1 MNSFSEDEE
10 NTTNNYDEDI
20 SFEYKEEPKDI
31 ILFLRKNLLKHN
43 KYNIYANWILDNKY
57 FMEAK
62 EDKAKNSND
71 YITEDYFK
79 NHEEIDEVKMNLFFI
94 LSKNFRLDYETYKDF
109 IDNEN
114 MIKIQRL
121 TLQKF
126 SKLENNSINFSEK
139 EYSFISIKKNKAI
152 FPYGEDKIEVTK
164 NNMKYNNEEL
174 FNEEAF
180 LDKFNFLIIIHK
192 L

>member
-20 SFEYKEEPKDI
+20 SLEYKEESKDQI
-31 ILFLRKNLLKHN
+31 IFLRKNLLKHN
-43 KYNIYANWILDNKY
+43 KYNIYVNWILDNKY

-62 EDKAKNSND
+62 EDQAKNSND

-79 NHEEIDEVKMNLFFI
+79 KHEEIDEVKMNLFFI

-126 SKLENNSINFSEK
+126 SKLENNSILS
-139 EYSFISIKKNKAI
+139 YSLIS
-152 FPYGEDKIEVTK
+152 
-164 NNMKYNNEEL
+164 
-174 FNEEAF
+174 
-180 LDKFNFLIIIHK
+180 LIN
-192 L
+192 